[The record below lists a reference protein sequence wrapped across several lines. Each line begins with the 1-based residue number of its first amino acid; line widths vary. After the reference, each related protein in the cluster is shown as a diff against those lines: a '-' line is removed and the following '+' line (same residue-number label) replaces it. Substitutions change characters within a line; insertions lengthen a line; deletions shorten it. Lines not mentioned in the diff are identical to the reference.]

1 MFKIVKINNI
11 AEVKP
16 YCLLTKQIDRR
27 HKQKTKKKVFRENDQ
42 NNCNSQYWSN
52 VLSFDQRLV
61 LLKRQN
67 CFDRNFLKKQYV
79 SNYFVF

>member
-52 VLSFDQRLV
+52 VF
-61 LLKRQN
+61 
-67 CFDRNFLKKQYV
+67 F
-79 SNYFVF
+79 